1 MKKKYKNFQ
10 ELIQNHPSL
19 KTNLYVEK
27 KTSKKG
33 FDVIIR
39 IGSFEFQS
47 DACNMLSE
55 LLKGKYKSVDEV
67 IDDKL
72 RKVLTDLSDKGFIQF
87 KDGLYTLAKVP
98 EKGTV
103 H

>member
-10 ELIQNHPSL
+10 ELIQNYPSL
-19 KTNLYVEK
+19 KTDLYVKK
-27 KTSKKG
+27 KTPQKG

-39 IGSFEFQS
+39 IGSFDYQS
-47 DACNMLSE
+47 DACDMVSE
-55 LLKGKYKSVDEV
+55 LLKAKYKSVDEV

-72 RKVLTDLSDKGFIQF
+72 HKALTELSNEGLIKF
-87 KDGLYTLAKVP
+87 KDGIYALAKAP
-98 EKGTV
+98 RKGAV